1 MPSLAC
7 FINNIMKKIIYIENA
22 VKEID
27 SPEFAHTK
35 QILEVNEVE
44 TENGKYKIEKIM
56 EHENQVHI
64 FFKIKDEK
72 YFLCISLDKQS
83 GKVIFPSIQN
93 SNYCY
98 LYASSET
105 KSLEELASYTK
116 IKYTKGYSKG
126 DIIKRANTQKIVK
139 VSSIYFELLETEC
152 YETEEAIERLLDKLS
167 EDKQGIKELIKHSNA
182 VIEICKN
189 QYVSANAGIAFSKEL
204 LQRLSEFEIG
214 IDVDTYI
221 CGKEFMS

>member
-1 MPSLAC
+1 
-7 FINNIMKKIIYIENA
+7 
-22 VKEID
+22 
-27 SPEFAHTK
+27 
-35 QILEVNEVE
+35 
-44 TENGKYKIEKIM
+44 M

-98 LYASSET
+98 LYATSET

-152 YETEEAIERLLDKLS
+152 YETEEAIEKLLDKLS

-189 QYVSANAGIAFSKEL
+189 QYVSANAGMAFSKEL

-214 IDVDTYI
+214 IDIDTYI
-221 CGKEFMS
+221 CGKEFIS

>member
-1 MPSLAC
+1 
-7 FINNIMKKIIYIENA
+7 MKKNIYIKNA

-98 LYASSET
+98 LYATSET

-152 YETEEAIERLLDKLS
+152 YETEEAIEKLLDKLS

-189 QYVSANAGIAFSKEL
+189 QYVSANAGTAFSKEL

-214 IDVDTYI
+214 IDIDTYI
-221 CGKEFMS
+221 CGKEFIS